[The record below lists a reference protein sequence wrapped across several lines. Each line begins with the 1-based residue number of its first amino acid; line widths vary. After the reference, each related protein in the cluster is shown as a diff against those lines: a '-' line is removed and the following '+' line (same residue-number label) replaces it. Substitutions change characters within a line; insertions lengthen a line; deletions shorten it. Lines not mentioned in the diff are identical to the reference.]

1 MARQQVFTGKLKVLQ
16 HKVQTMAEEKEKTS
30 QEKLEEYLAKYD
42 WLWEDNTPL
51 YPQKKVIQQS
61 QEKQR

>member
-1 MARQQVFTGKLKVLQ
+1 
-16 HKVQTMAEEKEKTS
+16 MAEEKEQPKEKTS

-51 YPQKKVIQQS
+51 YPHRQVAKQT